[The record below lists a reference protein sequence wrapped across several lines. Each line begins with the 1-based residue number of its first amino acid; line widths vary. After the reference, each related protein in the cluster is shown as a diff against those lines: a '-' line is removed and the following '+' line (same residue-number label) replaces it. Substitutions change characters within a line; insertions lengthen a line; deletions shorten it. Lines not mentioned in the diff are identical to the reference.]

1 MLIGSHAV
9 FQDVSWEGI
18 GLLVQPILEHSLG
31 FSMILGQDM
40 GGGDE
45 EETSGGKFKQGV
57 EIQARSSQIH
67 WLLKLKIAD
76 NFGESSRNFFPTNL

>member
-9 FQDVSWEGI
+9 FQDVSWEGL

-57 EIQARSSQIH
+57 EIVNPLATQAEDSRQL
-67 WLLKLKIAD
+67 WRKL
-76 NFGESSRNFFPTNL
+76 